1 MQTITLM
8 NKGKAL
14 PSVDVVIPTLNCRE
28 LLRQCLIRLKQQ
40 NYPGSVHIVV
50 MDGGSTDGTPTLA
63 RDFGCEVVVREGL
76 YSNGLTGAR
85 NLSLDYCKGDLY
97 WQIDADNIIVDEN
110 VLYLLVEPFLQVDDL
125 QLSIPM
131 IATDETQADIDRYL
145 AFDERRR
152 LEEMSLNGQ
161 RTGHWIILEDSSYG
175 ITNATLIR
183 TSMLRKVGGYDSDVR
198 VLRRARRQGLSRG
211 VIVENAMYFHLQAQ
225 SWKVWVRKQL
235 RRVRRFGALTGTDLN
250 QYFAPAS
257 HDHIYRG
264 GAVRE
269 ILRTARI
276 SWELRRRRLAFWWWG
291 PLLLLGWG
299 VVFLLSPKAFIRT
312 FLNFL

>member
-76 YSNGLTGAR
+76 YSTGLTGAR

-152 LEEMSLNGQ
+152 LERCL
-161 RTGHWIILEDSSYG
+161 
-175 ITNATLIR
+175 
-183 TSMLRKVGGYDSDVR
+183 
-198 VLRRARRQGLSRG
+198 
-211 VIVENAMYFHLQAQ
+211 
-225 SWKVWVRKQL
+225 
-235 RRVRRFGALTGTDLN
+235 
-250 QYFAPAS
+250 
-257 HDHIYRG
+257 
-264 GAVRE
+264 
-269 ILRTARI
+269 
-276 SWELRRRRLAFWWWG
+276 
-291 PLLLLGWG
+291 
-299 VVFLLSPKAFIRT
+299 
-312 FLNFL
+312 